1 MSSMSNWRSTGRAGW
16 DEETGDAIYHVTKG
30 SKSLCA
36 GDHLELDRLLVA
48 IQERNDS
55 AERMAAALS
64 ELTVQ
69 LAASDQDGM
78 TELSDSFCEAREALG
93 EWRALNK

>member
-1 MSSMSNWRSTGRAGW
+1 MSDWRVTGRAGW

-30 SKSLCA
+30 SKSLNA
-36 GDHLELDRLLVA
+36 ADHLELEALLVGT
-48 IQERNDS
+48 QERNES

-78 TELSDSFCEAREALG
+78 TEHSDAFCEAREALG

>member
-1 MSSMSNWRSTGRAGW
+1 MSDWRTTGRAGW
-16 DEETGDAIYHVTKG
+16 DEETGYAVYHVTKG
-30 SKSLCA
+30 SKSLNI
-36 GDHLELDRLLVA
+36 GDHMELERLLVCT
-48 IQERNDS
+48 QERNGS

-64 ELTVQ
+64 ELTVSM
-69 LAASDQDGM
+69 AKDCHDGM

>member
-1 MSSMSNWRSTGRAGW
+1 MSDWRTTSRAGW

-36 GDHLELDRLLVA
+36 ADHLELERLLVGT
-48 IQERNDS
+48 QERNES

-78 TELSDSFCEAREALG
+78 TEHSDAFCEAREALG
-93 EWRALNK
+93 EWRTLNK